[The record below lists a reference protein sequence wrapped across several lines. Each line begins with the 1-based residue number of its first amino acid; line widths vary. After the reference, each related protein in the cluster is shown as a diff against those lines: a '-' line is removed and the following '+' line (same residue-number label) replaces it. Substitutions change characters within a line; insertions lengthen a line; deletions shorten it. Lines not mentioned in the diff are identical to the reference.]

1 MSFFSSVRQKQQP
14 VNMHVSFLSC
24 LGRIKSFSFPCVCVL
39 CVSRIFCCL
48 LSCSLVLPSSP
59 MFPPHLLASPS
70 LSRPRS
76 LCFSHSLPS
85 PVLLL
90 LHLILSLV
98 RSGPA
103 PCIEHK
109 TSSIAVSLH
118 LCTLQ
123 FTAHYKT
130 FRTFPP

>member
-1 MSFFSSVRQKQQP
+1 MSYFSSVRQKQQP

-24 LGRIKSFSFPCVCVL
+24 LDRIKSFSFHCV

-48 LSCSLVLPSSP
+48 LSCSLVLPSGP

-85 PVLLL
+85 PVLLH
-90 LHLILSLV
+90 LHLILSLF

-123 FTAHYKT
+123 FTTHYKT